1 METLEVNSS
10 INKHVA
16 WKAISLFFLFL
27 LNVLFARYYAAAT
40 TGYVFY
46 IFTVN
51 AFIIQV
57 LGFSLESGVA
67 YYTARKSMREGRL
80 INFSLIW
87 TLIVTMLTFGLYYMY
102 NYYNPGHVE
111 LPWLYTLSFVA
122 GNMMI
127 AFGNAIYFS
136 KYNFVIPNVLSL
148 VINITLII
156 FLIVSNESSKV
167 EMPMDFIPVY
177 FYSFLVHGLLLFLSL
192 FVVSKEEK
200 FLMNIT
206 SRNVVKLFRYSSYA
220 FLANILFLGLTRVD
234 YFFIRYFCSPED
246 MGNYIQVSK
255 IAQLFFILPSM
266 ISTVLFPFIAAG
278 SKPDIKRQVKNFSG
292 RLLVLYSFLCIALA
306 ASGYWL
312 FPWVYG
318 ESFEKMFIPFLLIIP
333 GILAIS
339 GMYPYTAYFSGEDRI
354 SVNIRGSLF
363 AFVFIVIADAVFIP
377 KYGINAAAL
386 ISSIGYFIYYW
397 YVYLVFKKEMSVEKN
412 TLAHKLVSEQA

>member
-10 INKHVA
+10 INKHVV
-16 WKAISLFFLFL
+16 WKAISLFFLFV

-51 AFIIQV
+51 AFIIQL
-57 LGFSLESGVA
+57 LGFSLESGVG

-80 INFSLIW
+80 INFSLMW
-87 TLIVTMLTFGLYYMY
+87 TMIVTLLTLGLYYLY
-102 NYYNPGHVE
+102 NYYNPGQLEFPV
-111 LPWLYTLSFVA
+111 LYPISFVT

-148 VINITLII
+148 IINITLII
-156 FLIVSNESSKV
+156 FLIVSNEYSKV
-167 EMPMDFIPVY
+167 DMPLNFIPVY

-206 SRNVVKLFRYSSYA
+206 SKNVVKLFRYSSYA
-220 FLANILFLGLTRVD
+220 FLANILFLGLTRID
-234 YFFIRYFCSPED
+234 YFFIRHYCSAED

-278 SKPDIKRQVKNFSG
+278 SKPDIKRQVNHFSTK
-292 RLLVLYSFLCIALA
+292 LVMLYSGVCIALA

-312 FPWVYG
+312 FPWMYG
-318 ESFEKMFIPFLLIIP
+318 PSFEKMFVPFLLIIP

-339 GMYPYTAYFSGEDRI
+339 GMYPYTAFFAGEDRI
-354 SVNIRGSLF
+354 NVNIKGSLF
-363 AFVFIVIADAVFIP
+363 AFVFIVIADAALIP
-377 KYGINAAAL
+377 RYGINAAAA
-386 ISSIGYFIYYW
+386 ISSVGYFVYYW
-397 YVYLVFKKEMSVEKN
+397 YVYLVFKKEMNVEKN
-412 TLAHKLVSEQA
+412 TVARELVSGQA